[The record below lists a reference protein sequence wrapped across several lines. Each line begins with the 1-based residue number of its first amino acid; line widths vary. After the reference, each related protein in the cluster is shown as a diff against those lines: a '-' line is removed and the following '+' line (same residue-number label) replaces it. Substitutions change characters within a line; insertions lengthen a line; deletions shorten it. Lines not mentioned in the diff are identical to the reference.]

1 MRVPAHHRQETFTA
15 DLRTPDENTQVGQ
28 RAPGLAASPRCPG
41 PCTTLPAPRLCLRH
55 ASMSRLLRTC
65 VVDSLT
71 HAQRRILPASAPVLS
86 LRRLPLRRIHAAP
99 PTEPHAFAPCGCTC
113 SYAPPR
119 CATSV
124 RRYTHSYATRQAL
137 RRLTSVLV
145 YMWEGMD
152 GRVRGRGGRN
162 LKRGDC
168 VADRAPIAPSCTRAA
183 AASGTYTLREREGH
197 RPRLQG
203 TAIRV
208 APSWHSA
215 LSQHRETRS
224 RCARVPPVPKWNW
237 RCRADRCVKCSAEQV
252 Q

>member
-1 MRVPAHHRQETFTA
+1 MRHVRLSGLHQLEAAARVRRAGGLHGCLPQLILPLPRQ
-15 DLRTPDENTQVGQ
+15 L
-28 RAPGLAASPRCPG
+28 L
-41 PCTTLPAPRLCLRH
+41 
-55 ASMSRLLRTC
+55 RLLHLLGRGW
-65 VVDSLT
+65 LG
-71 HAQRRILPASAPVLS
+71 AQRDKASA
-86 LRRLPLRRIHAAP
+86 A
-99 PTEPHAFAPCGCTC
+99 
-113 SYAPPR
+113 
-119 CATSV
+119 
-124 RRYTHSYATRQAL
+124 
-137 RRLTSVLV
+137 RLTSVLV

-152 GRVRGRGGRN
+152 GRVRRRGGRN

-215 LSQHRETRS
+215 LSQHRETRR
-224 RCARVPPVPKWNW
+224 RCARVPPEPKWNC

>member
-1 MRVPAHHRQETFTA
+1 MPARWL
-15 DLRTPDENTQVGQ
+15 D
-28 RAPGLAASPRCPG
+28 PG
-41 PCTTLPAPRLCLRH
+41 PVHLLALAR
-55 ASMSRLLRTC
+55 SMTVGGRDDKARN
-65 VVDSLT
+65 
-71 HAQRRILPASAPVLS
+71 
-86 LRRLPLRRIHAAP
+86 
-99 PTEPHAFAPCGCTC
+99 
-113 SYAPPR
+113 
-119 CATSV
+119 
-124 RRYTHSYATRQAL
+124 ATRQAL

-215 LSQHRETRS
+215 LSQYRETRR
-224 RCARVPPVPKWNW
+224 RCTRVPPVP
-237 RCRADRCVKCSAEQV
+237 
-252 Q
+252 